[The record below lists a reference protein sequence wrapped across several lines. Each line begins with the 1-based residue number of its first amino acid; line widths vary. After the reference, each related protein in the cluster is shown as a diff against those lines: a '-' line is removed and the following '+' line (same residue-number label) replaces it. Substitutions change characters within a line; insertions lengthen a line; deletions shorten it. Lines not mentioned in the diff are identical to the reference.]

1 MKKYYRKVAIIL
13 LVLVLIAGCSKKET
27 PTPDDKV
34 AVDDK
39 KGIPTNLEMA
49 SSSILLTEKAEY
61 IDDNTILLQY
71 NVSSIAEPEGTLRLF
86 ALVDGYISELAVNGD
101 NFGLYQDIEG
111 TFEESLFNIKIK
123 PSHSGQDNEMVN
135 IMILSMPMTSA
146 IDFYD
151 SLWSYY
157 IAKSF
162 GASASFEMKNYIQSN
177 QKFIGQS
184 STRKLINED
193 FDPEGIDTKQTYLE
207 NIEVNSFSTILISS
221 SNEYFLRQGMDGLK
235 YDSNEQYS
243 ITKIGVGDYFVYPLL
258 NGEFMYENGE
268 MIAYILEESDSID
281 DITYY
286 PLNLQSYNLKKGDI
300 ISLLMWDTTDRS
312 PSGVSYIVV
321 E

>member
-1 MKKYYRKVAIIL
+1 MKKYYRRVAIIL
-13 LVLVLIAGCSKKET
+13 IALVIIVGCSKKET

-39 KGIPTNLEMA
+39 KGIPANLEMA
-49 SSSILLTEKAEY
+49 ISSTLLTEKVEY
-61 IDDNTILLQY
+61 IDEDTILLQY
-71 NVSSIAEPEGTLRLF
+71 KTSSIAEPDGTLRLF

-101 NFGLYQDIEG
+101 KFGLYQDIEG
-111 TFEESLFNIKIK
+111 TFEESLFDIKIK
-123 PSHSGQDNEMVN
+123 PSHSGQNNEMVN
-135 IMILSMPMTSA
+135 IMIFSVPMTNA
-146 IDFYD
+146 IDFKD

-162 GASASFEMKNYIQSN
+162 GVSTSFEIKNYIKSN
-177 QKFIGQS
+177 QKFIGQAS
-184 STRKLINED
+184 IRKLSNED
-193 FDPEGIDTKQTYLE
+193 FDPERVDTLQTYLD
-207 NIEVNSFSTILISS
+207 NIEVNSISSILISS
-221 SNEYFLRQGMDGLK
+221 STEYFLKQVMDGIK
-235 YDSNEQYS
+235 YDRNEQYS
-243 ITKIGVGDYFVYPLL
+243 ITKIGIGDYFAYPLL

-268 MIAYILEESDSID
+268 MIAYKLDEADSID

-300 ISLLMWDTTDRS
+300 ITLLMWSSTDSS